1 MTRYELLLFLHIS
14 FAIMWI
20 GAGMLFHILGFRADR
35 AHDEA
40 AMRKIFDD
48 LVALANVFFIPS
60 SLLVLVFGIALV
72 AESDF
77 LAFDELWIVVGFVGF
92 AITFLTGLLWIKPQ
106 SERVKKM
113 IDRDGG
119 MSPVAYRAAQRMI
132 VFSRLD
138 YVVLYLVVFDMV
150 VKPTKDDTWTLV
162 AMGVILVLATAFFYG
177 RARALSL
184 KAERPSTA

>member
-20 GAGMLFHILGFRADR
+20 GAGILFHILGFRADR
-35 AHDEA
+35 ARDEA
-40 AMRKIFDD
+40 AMRKVFDD
-48 LVALANVFFIPS
+48 LVALSTTFFIPV
-60 SLLVLVFGIALV
+60 SLLVLVFGILLV
-72 AESDF
+72 ADSDF
-77 LAFDELWIVVGFVGF
+77 LAFDQLWIVLGLVGF
-92 AITFLTGLLWIKPQ
+92 AITFFTGLLWIKPQ
-106 SERVKKM
+106 SERVKKL

-119 MSPVAYRAAQRMI
+119 MSPAAFALARRMI

-138 YVVLYLVVFDMV
+138 YVVLYLVVADMV
-150 VKPTKDDTWTLV
+150 FKPTQDDTWTLV
-162 AMGVILVLATAFFYG
+162 VMGVVLVLATAFFFG

>member
-35 AHDEA
+35 AHDEG

-77 LAFDELWIVVGFVGF
+77 LAFDELWIVLGFVGF

-162 AMGVILVLATAFFYG
+162 VMGVILVLATAFFYG

>member
-162 AMGVILVLATAFFYG
+162 VMGVILVLATAFFYG